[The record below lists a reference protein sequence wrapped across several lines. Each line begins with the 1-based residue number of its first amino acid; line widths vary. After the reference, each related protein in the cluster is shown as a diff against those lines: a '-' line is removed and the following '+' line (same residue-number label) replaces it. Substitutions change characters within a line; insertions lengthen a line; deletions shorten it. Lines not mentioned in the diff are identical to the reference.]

1 MRSNLLLLALTKE
14 QFTFRA
20 LGGYSMKPSKSLLVI
35 LTIVLVTGTF
45 AAWGGNPDDPKSV
58 PFTSLNEDFAVIHGD
73 VEKEGQE
80 FVMRIRELRGS
91 FIPPHTHPVDEHIT
105 VLTGRVCLGTGP
117 EFDRARLQ
125 CLGPGGYAFF
135 PRGSTIFGEAPEPAV
150 VQVHGIGPFHLHWKY
165 PLQTFESADAA
176 QAFRYRAGQKIRT
189 KYGVGSIEKGWR
201 SGPIIQYETR
211 VGSELVMATESEV
224 TLVK

>member
-1 MRSNLLLLALTKE
+1 MRPA
-14 QFTFRA
+14 
-20 LGGYSMKPSKSLLVI
+20 KSLGITLFI
-35 LTIVLVTGTF
+35 LAVGSFL
-45 AAWGGNPDDPKSV
+45 AWSSNSEDTHYV
-58 PFTSLNEDFAVIHGD
+58 PFMPLNEDAVVIHGD
-73 VEKEGQE
+73 VEKVGQE

-105 VLTGRVCLGTGP
+105 VLAGNVCLGSGP
-117 EFDRARLQ
+117 EFDRAKLK

-135 PRGSTIFGEAPEPAV
+135 PKGTTIFGESPEPAT

-176 QAFRYRAGQKIRT
+176 QAFRYHAGQKIRT
-189 KYGVGSIEKGWR
+189 KYGLGTIEKGWR
-201 SGPIIQYETR
+201 TGPIIQYETR

-224 TLVK
+224 TLAD

>member
-1 MRSNLLLLALTKE
+1 MKLARGLSVG
-14 QFTFRA
+14 
-20 LGGYSMKPSKSLLVI
+20 LII
-35 LTIVLVTGTF
+35 LTLGPFT
-45 AAWGGNPDDPKSV
+45 AWSGDAGGAKYV
-58 PFTSLNEDFAVIHGD
+58 PFTALTEDAVVIHGD
-73 VEKEGQE
+73 IEKEGQE

-105 VLTGRVCLGTGP
+105 VLAGNVCLGTGP

-135 PRGSTIFGEAPEPAV
+135 PKGTTIFGESAEPAT
-150 VQVHGIGPFHLHWKY
+150 VQVHGVGPFHLHWKY
-165 PLQTFESADAA
+165 PLQSFESPDAA

-189 KYGVGSIEKGWR
+189 KYGVGTIEKGWR

-211 VGSELVMATESEV
+211 VGRELVMATESEV
-224 TLVK
+224 SLAKDGKRQ

>member
-1 MRSNLLLLALTKE
+1 MKLSRTVVATLMVLA
-14 QFTFRA
+14 FV
-20 LGGYSMKPSKSLLVI
+20 S
-35 LTIVLVTGTF
+35 F
-45 AAWGGNPDDPKSV
+45 ATSSGDTEKAKYV
-58 PFTSLNEDFAVIHGD
+58 PFTPLTEDAAVIHGD

-91 FIPPHTHPVDEHIT
+91 SIPPHTHPVDEHLT
-105 VLTGRVCLGTGP
+105 VLTGNVCLGTGP
-117 EFDRARLQ
+117 EFVREKLE

-135 PRGSTIFGEAPEPAV
+135 PKGTTIFGEVLEPGT

-165 PLQTFESADAA
+165 PLQTFESPDAA
-176 QAFRYRAGQKIRT
+176 KAFRYRAGQKVRT
-189 KYGVGSIEKGWR
+189 RYGTGIIEKGWR

-224 TLVK
+224 SPVE

>member
-1 MRSNLLLLALTKE
+1 MKLA
-14 QFTFRA
+14 
-20 LGGYSMKPSKSLLVI
+20 KSLAVTLVI
-35 LTIVLVTGTF
+35 LALGPF
-45 AAWGGNPDDPKSV
+45 AASSGDTAEAKYV
-58 PFTSLNEDFAVIHGD
+58 PFTLLNEDAVVIQGD

-105 VLTGRVCLGTGP
+105 VLAGNVCLGMGP
-117 EFDRARLQ
+117 EFDRAKLK

-135 PRGSTIFGEAPEPAV
+135 PKGTTIFGESAEPAT
-150 VQVHGIGPFHLHWKY
+150 VQVHGLGPFHLHWKY

-176 QAFRYRAGQKIRT
+176 EAFRYRAGQKIRT
-189 KYGVGSIEKGWR
+189 KYGVGVIEKGWR

-224 TLVK
+224 TLIK